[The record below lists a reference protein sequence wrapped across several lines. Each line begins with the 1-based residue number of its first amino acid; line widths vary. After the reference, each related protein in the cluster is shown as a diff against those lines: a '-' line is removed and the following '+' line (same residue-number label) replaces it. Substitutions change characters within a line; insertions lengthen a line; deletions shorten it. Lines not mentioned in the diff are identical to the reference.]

1 MYLNHQL
8 KSVSIPS
15 ELTAGASA
23 TDAAIQKKVFG
34 SGMTTLTTASEE
46 LNNIMKTIKYLKDT
60 SLLIKGD
67 SETNKNE
74 AKEQSGGFLS
84 MLLGT
89 FRTSLLGNLLTDG
102 GVIWTGEGTT
112 RADERT
118 IRGGEW
124 TNRAG

>member
-1 MYLNHQL
+1 MYLNHYL

-15 ELTAGASA
+15 ELTAAASA

-46 LNNIMKTIKYLKDT
+46 MNNIMKTIKYLKDT

-67 SETNKNE
+67 SERNKNE

-89 FRTSLLGNLLTDG
+89 FRTSLLGNLLADG
-102 GVIWTGEGTT
+102 GVI
-112 RADERT
+112 
-118 IRGGEW
+118 
-124 TNRAG
+124 

>member
-1 MYLNHQL
+1 
-8 KSVSIPS
+8 
-15 ELTAGASA
+15 
-23 TDAAIQKKVFG
+23 
-34 SGMTTLTTASEE
+34 MTTLTTASEE

>member
-46 LNNIMKTIKYLKDT
+46 MNNIMKTIKYLKDT

-89 FRTSLLGNLLTDG
+89 FRTSLLGNLLADG
-102 GVIWTGEGTT
+102 GVI
-112 RADERT
+112 
-118 IRGGEW
+118 
-124 TNRAG
+124 